1 VTPASRI
8 GRRGWTARI
17 GAAFGLWAVLVLAAR
32 VFGNQ
37 PDALLLALTIA
48 TGAVTV
54 WLFLDASVQT
64 ESPLWDRQDTDPVRP
79 PGEDPR
85 LAFLTRAVGQHLDAR
100 QVGDTLQRH
109 LVELAD
115 QRLLARHGVA
125 WRVDPHRAAPLL
137 GPELT
142 ALARQ
147 TAPFPRLTV
156 QQIDV
161 LLTRIEAL

>member
-1 VTPASRI
+1 MSEIQTI
-8 GRRGWTARI
+8 GRRGWTARV
-17 GAAFGLWAVLVLAAR
+17 AAVFGLWAALVLTSR
-32 VFGNQ
+32 VFGAR
-37 PDALLLALTIA
+37 PDPLLLALTVA
-48 TGAVTV
+48 AGAVTV
-54 WLFLDASVQT
+54 WLFLDTSVQT
-64 ESPLWDRQDTDPVRP
+64 ETPLWDRHDDDPVRP

-85 LAFLTRAVGQHLDAR
+85 LALLTRVVGQHLDAR
-100 QVGDTLQRH
+100 EVGDTLHRH

-125 WRVDPHRAAPLL
+125 WRADPERAAPLL

-161 LLTRIEAL
+161 LLSRIEAL